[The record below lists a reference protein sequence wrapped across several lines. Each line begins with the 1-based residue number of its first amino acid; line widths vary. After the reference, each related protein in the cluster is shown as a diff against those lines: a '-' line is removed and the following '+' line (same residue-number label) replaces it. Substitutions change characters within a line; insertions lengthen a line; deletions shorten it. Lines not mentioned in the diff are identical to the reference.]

1 MLGAGGAAR
10 AIGYGLAR
18 RGADVIVTSR
28 TLSNAERLAQRL
40 HCKMIPWEQRLTVEA
55 DVLVN
60 CTPVGM
66 HPEVDE
72 SPFEFQAFKP
82 SAIVFDTVYNPE
94 NTLLIKLARERGCQ
108 VITGVE
114 MFVRQAALQYQLFTG
129 NDAPTA
135 EMRQALKRAT
145 SAVKY

>member
-1 MLGAGGAAR
+1 MS
-10 AIGYGLAR
+10 
-18 RGADVIVTSR
+18 TFQ
-28 TLSNAERLAQRL
+28 RLAQRL
-40 HCKMIPWEQRLTVEA
+40 HCKVAAWEQRLTIEA
-55 DVLVN
+55 DVVVN

-82 SAIVFDTVYNPE
+82 GAIVFDTVYNPE
-94 NTLLIKLARERGCQ
+94 NTLFIKLARERECQ

-129 NDAPTA
+129 NEAPVG